1 MSKVYPAPAIVVGID
16 GSRSATH
23 AAVWAVDEA
32 VSRDIPLR
40 LVYVID
46 PRDASGTR
54 GGDTRLAV
62 ARAALADAHR
72 AVDAAGEP
80 VKVETDI
87 LWGKTIFKL
96 IEESRSAVMI
106 CVGQIGIN
114 HACRGGPSVASSLLR
129 AALCPVAV
137 IGQSTSRGALAP
149 VSSVVAEL
157 DNGTVLR
164 HAFEEAR
171 LRGAAL
177 RAVSIS
183 RGARDGVLGN
193 PTAPAQLDRRLARW
207 MRLYP
212 DVRAEQEVAVGAVD
226 RYLRAHHEPGRLVVT
241 DSYRAEPMCD
251 AGHSVLAIR
260 CGNL

>member
-1 MSKVYPAPAIVVGID
+1 MSTMYPAPAIVVGID
-16 GSRSATH
+16 GSRAATH
-23 AAVWAVDEA
+23 AAVWAVAEA

-46 PRDASGTR
+46 PRDPAGVR

-87 LWGKTIFKL
+87 LWGKTVFKL
-96 IEESRSAVMI
+96 IEESRSAEMI
-106 CVGQIGIN
+106 CVGRIGIN
-114 HACRGGPSVASSLLR
+114 HACRGGPCVAPSLIR

-137 IGQSTSRGALAP
+137 IHRSTSRKALAQ
-149 VSSVVAEL
+149 VGTVVAEV

-171 LRGAAL
+171 LRAATL

-183 RGARDGVLGN
+183 RGGAPGN

-212 DVRAEQEVAVGAVD
+212 DVPAEQVVAGGTVD
-226 RYLRAHHEPGRLVVT
+226 RYLRAHHEPARLVVT
-241 DSYRAEPMCD
+241 DVYRAEPLCD

>member
-1 MSKVYPAPAIVVGID
+1 MSKIYPAPAIVVGVD
-16 GSRSATH
+16 GSRAATH
-23 AAVWAVDEA
+23 AAVWAIDEA

-46 PRDASGTR
+46 PRDASGVR
-54 GGDTRLAV
+54 GGDARLAV

-87 LWGKTIFKL
+87 LWGKTVFKL

-106 CVGQIGIN
+106 CVGRIGIN
-114 HACRGGPSVASSLLR
+114 HACRGGPSVASSLVR
-129 AALCPVAV
+129 AALCPIAV
-137 IGQSTSRGALAP
+137 IEPSTARVG
-149 VSSVVAEL
+149 SVVAEV

-171 LRGAAL
+171 LRGATL

-183 RGARDGVLGN
+183 CGGRDGALGN
-193 PTAPAQLDRRLARW
+193 PTAHAQLDRRLAPW

-212 DVRAEQEVAVGAVD
+212 DVHAERAVAGGTVD
-226 RYLRAHHEPGRLVVT
+226 RYLRAHHEAGGLVVT
-241 DSYRAEPMCD
+241 DSYRAEPLCD

>member
-1 MSKVYPAPAIVVGID
+1 MSNVYPAPAVVVGVD
-16 GSRSATH
+16 GSRAATH
-23 AAVWAVDEA
+23 AAAWAVDEA
-32 VSRDIPLR
+32 VSRDIALR

-46 PRDASGTR
+46 PRDASGAR

-80 VKVETDI
+80 VKVESDI
-87 LWGKTIFKL
+87 LWGNTVSKL

-114 HACRGGPSVASSLLR
+114 HACRGGPSVASSLVR

-137 IGQSTSRGALAP
+137 IGQSAGRAARARG
-149 VSSVVAEL
+149 SVVVEV

-171 LRGAAL
+171 LRGATL

-183 RGARDGVLGN
+183 ADARDGAPGN
-193 PTAPAQLDRRLARW
+193 LTAPAQLDRRLARW

-212 DVRAEQEVAVGAVD
+212 DVHAEQAVAGGAVD
-226 RYLRAHHEPGRLVVT
+226 RYLRAHHEAGRLVVT
-241 DSYRAEPMCD
+241 DSYRAEPLCD
-251 AGHSVLAIR
+251 AGDSVLAIR